1 MIFFSWSAREGGPVY
16 FLPLKT
22 HKCMEIRKGD
32 CYCICKIYV
41 KVIEL
46 DHEPMFVITEEFG
59 GSPEIEGNYFRGK
72 WYFDDI
78 YRINKKDWYKALRK
92 HVIKKILH

>member
-22 HKCMEIRKGD
+22 HKCMEVKKGD
-32 CYCICKIYV
+32 CYHIHNNYIKI
-41 KVIEL
+41 IRL
-46 DHEPMFVITEEFG
+46 DHDNPIFVITEEFDDLDR
-59 GSPEIEGNYFRGK
+59 EKNHFRGK
-72 WYFDDI
+72 WYLDDI

>member
-1 MIFFSWSAREGGPVY
+1 M
-16 FLPLKT
+16 K
-22 HKCMEIRKGD
+22 IRKGD
-32 CYCICKIYV
+32 CYCIRNIYI
-41 KVIEL
+41 KVIKP
-46 DHEPMFVITEEFG
+46 DREPMFVITEEFSVSSDG
-59 GSPEIEGNYFRGK
+59 YYYRGE

>member
-1 MIFFSWSAREGGPVY
+1 
-16 FLPLKT
+16 
-22 HKCMEIRKGD
+22 
-32 CYCICKIYV
+32 
-41 KVIEL
+41 
-46 DHEPMFVITEEFG
+46 MFVITEEFG

-72 WYFDDI
+72 WYFDDT